1 MPTLT
6 LSYTGTTT
14 SITREYNR
22 LIAFV
27 SGPPGAP
34 GPSGANGLDGTG
46 VFSFSGYLT
55 TGQADLR
62 YYPLDSN
69 PSGYINTFEFT
80 GLSGYLD
87 SLIQNS
93 SNGVSSVNG
102 LTGILNIIGTGNVFV
117 TLGGSNI
124 IISGS
129 GSNASV
135 DFSGYITTGEADS
148 RYYSI
153 NNPSGF
159 ITGVDTGYLT
169 GYLPRSETGQFASQT
184 NLGLTGT
191 TLLNLIGQTGDSLQT
206 QINLIN
212 SNTGNFYLNSNPSGF
227 ITGVDTGYLTGYL
240 PRSETGQLVSNL
252 ATQTQLTLT
261 GQTLSNQI
269 GAITGTTGLFYLRS
283 NPSGFITNFELTGAS
298 GDLQIQI
305 TNLNGVTGS
314 FYLSSNPS
322 GYITNFALTGA
333 SGVLQDYINIIN
345 STTGIFITTGQTGQ
359 FALQNT
365 LTGLS
370 GYLVGLIGAS
380 SAGVASLNGLSGV
393 LNIQGAGN
401 VFITNVGQNI
411 IISGSGSQ
419 ANVDLSGYITTGQA
433 DLRYY
438 PLGSNPSGYLI
449 NFNLTGASGALQQQ
463 ISNINNNTGQFYLN
477 SNPSGYITGFSSGNY
492 ITTGQTGQFAS
503 YVLVTGLS
511 GQLVNDLATKVQLTL
526 TGQTLSNQISQ
537 ITGATGLFYLNSNPS
552 GFITGFDSGNYV
564 RRSET
569 GQFAAVSLVTGLSGQ
584 FVTDFATKNQLTL
597 TGQTLFNQISQI
609 TGATGLFYL
618 NSNPSGF
625 ITNVNLTGASGALQI
640 QITNVN
646 NITGSFYLNTNPS
659 GYITNF
665 NLTGASGALQ
675 TAINLINSTTGIFIT
690 TGQTGQFAS
699 QTVLNNFSGYIIS
712 LIDAASAGVSS
723 LNGASG
729 TVTLVGAG
737 NVFIT
742 TVGQTITISGS
753 GTQPNLSGYITT
765 GDADSRYY
773 PLGSNPS
780 GYLINFNLTG
790 ASGVLQAQINSINGN
805 TGNFYLNSNPSGYI
819 TGFSSGNYITT
830 GQTGQFASYVLVTG
844 LSGQLTNDLATK
856 VQLTLTGQTLLAQIG
871 ELTGTTGLFYLR
883 SNPSG
888 FITNFNLTGASGAL
902 QVQVNSLNGVT
913 GSFYLSSNPSGYIR
927 NFELT
932 GASGALQ
939 SAINAINSV
948 TGIFI
953 TTGQTGQFASQYALT
968 GLSGYLTNLISSSID
983 GVTGINGLTG
993 AVYLQGLGN
1002 VFVSINGQNIIFS
1015 GSGTSL
1021 NLSPKSLAYQD
1032 ADAVLIS
1039 GGEIDGTAIG
1049 NTTPNS
1055 GRFSTLNVE
1064 DNTSLASV
1072 GGDVSVGT
1080 LDKVGKLHVR
1090 GNQLGEFENDSIVI
1104 LNLSNLNDN
1113 ENIIQFKQFRHTS
1126 GQGWANATT
1135 RIQQITDVTEQGYID
1150 FNPIGNPSLAFGHN
1164 GTEIVRITETGF
1176 IGINTTTPGATL
1188 EIKYDN
1194 GTPESFVSLR
1204 LTEGFGSVESW
1215 DLRVYNGYPSGAGQ
1229 IGVFGI
1235 HNVSTNQTPIIIN
1248 QSDFVGIGA
1257 EVPTAKL
1264 HTSGTLRFEGFA
1276 DTGFLKVDN
1285 LGNVSID
1292 NNFYATVSDLYQ
1304 TGSSLSI
1311 RIDQITNSTGL
1322 FYLNSNPSGF
1332 ITNINLSGASG
1343 VLQSQINNVSTSVS
1357 SLSGFTI
1364 NISGYLQSQINSSSA
1379 VSGNTQFESR
1389 LETIPQSV
1397 NRHSVVFSQSFNLI
1411 PIVIGNIVYTGS
1423 DLIIPNIASVSNT
1436 GFDLIFSESTL
1447 LNNYKFNFIALS
1459 GNLYNVSGGFA
1470 GVAGITS
1477 LNSTTGAVNLV
1488 QAGNVFIS
1496 VAGQNI
1502 TISGSG
1508 SSAGSTFDP
1517 SGYIT
1522 TGQAD
1527 LRYYPLNSNP
1537 SGYLTNFNLT
1547 GASGALQGQI
1557 ITLTGFLRESDLRN
1571 SGIFLREQYLQST
1584 GANGI
1589 TFSYASGFVYNK
1601 ANGRIFWDIFGGYF
1615 YDVLNN
1621 TIAWDLLNYSLNY
1634 SNGGPAMVWSVAN
1647 AESYLYDRT
1656 GLESLDFHNR
1666 LLHRDDFE
1674 VSLDWNQ
1681 RGLSGDWR
1689 LDDSSIVNLTAL
1701 QSYSGQIRNYVNSIS
1716 GAVKTLTATGIS
1728 VSGNVGISGIG
1739 GTQVFIVGNSI
1750 IISGGAG
1757 GGGAGDVTF
1766 AQLTGA
1772 SGALQAQINSISS
1785 SGSSTVPFNLYL
1797 AKISISIDAGTN
1809 TIETGFKGYF
1819 EATSD
1824 MTISGWNIVANRTG
1838 TVLIDLFKTTYN
1850 NFSSFGSIITGI
1862 PPSLNNQNKSYGNVM
1877 TGWNIGVSRGDILE
1891 FVVKG
1896 CTGINKININITGT
1910 KNE

>member
-87 SLIQNS
+87 NLIQNS
-93 SNGVSSVNG
+93 SNGVSSLNG
-102 LTGILNIIGTGNVFV
+102 LTGILNIVGTGNVFI
-117 TLGGSNI
+117 TLNGSNI

-135 DFSGYITTGEADS
+135 DFSGYITTGDADA

-191 TLLNLIGQTGDSLQT
+191 ALLNSIEQTGNSLQT

-212 SNTGNFYLNSNPSGF
+212 ANTGNFYLNSNPSGY

-345 STTGIFITTGQTGQ
+345 NTTGIFITTGQTGE

-370 GYLVGLIGAS
+370 GYLISLIGAS
-380 SAGVASLNGLSGV
+380 SAGVSSLNGLSGV

-401 VFITNVGQNI
+401 VFVTNVGQNI

-463 ISNINNNTGQFYLN
+463 ITNINNNTGQFYLN
-477 SNPSGYITGFSSGNY
+477 SNPSGYITGFSSGDY

-511 GQLVNDLATKVQLTL
+511 GQLVNDLATKV
-526 TGQTLSNQISQ
+526 
-537 ITGATGLFYLNSNPS
+537 
-552 GFITGFDSGNYV
+552 
-564 RRSET
+564 
-569 GQFAAVSLVTGLSGQ
+569 
-584 FVTDFATKNQLTL
+584 QLTL

-659 GYITNF
+659 GFITNF

-699 QTVLNNFSGYIIS
+699 QAVLNNFSGYIIS

-729 TVTLVGAG
+729 TITLVGAG
-737 NVFIT
+737 NVFVT

-753 GTQPNLSGYITT
+753 GIQQNLSGYITT

-780 GYLINFNLTG
+780 GYLTNFNLTG
-790 ASGVLQAQINSINGN
+790 ASGSLQSQINVINN
-805 TGNFYLNSNPSGYI
+805 T
-819 TGFSSGNYITT
+819 TGIFINT
-830 GQTGQFASYVLVTG
+830 GQTGQFASYTLVTG
-844 LSGQLTNDLATK
+844 LSGQLTNDFATK

-871 ELTGTTGLFYLR
+871 ELTGATGLFYLR

-902 QVQVNSLNGVT
+902 QVQVNTLNGVT

-932 GASGALQ
+932 GASGVLQ

-953 TTGQTGQFASQYALT
+953 TTGQTGQFASQVTLT
-968 GLSGYLTNLISSSID
+968 GLSGYLINLIGASSA
-983 GVTGINGLTG
+983 GVSALNGASGVITLAG
-993 AVYLQGLGN
+993 AGN
-1002 VFVSINGQNIIFS
+1002 VFVTTAGQTITIS
-1015 GSGTSL
+1015 GSGTQP
-1021 NLSPKSLAYQD
+1021 NLSGYITTGTADTRYYPLGSNPSGYLTNLSGVSLAL
-1032 ADAVLIS
+1032 VTGLS
-1039 GGEIDGTAIG
+1039 G
-1049 NTTPNS
+1049 
-1055 GRFSTLNVE
+1055 
-1064 DNTSLASV
+1064 
-1072 GGDVSVGT
+1072 
-1080 LDKVGKLHVR
+1080 
-1090 GNQLGEFENDSIVI
+1090 QIVI
-1104 LNLSNLNDN
+1104 DFATKAQLTTTGQTLSN
-1113 ENIIQFKQFRHTS
+1113 
-1126 GQGWANATT
+1126 
-1135 RIQQITDVTEQGYID
+1135 
-1150 FNPIGNPSLAFGHN
+1150 
-1164 GTEIVRITETGF
+1164 
-1176 IGINTTTPGATL
+1176 
-1188 EIKYDN
+1188 
-1194 GTPESFVSLR
+1194 
-1204 LTEGFGSVESW
+1204 
-1215 DLRVYNGYPSGAGQ
+1215 
-1229 IGVFGI
+1229 
-1235 HNVSTNQTPIIIN
+1235 
-1248 QSDFVGIGA
+1248 
-1257 EVPTAKL
+1257 
-1264 HTSGTLRFEGFA
+1264 
-1276 DTGFLKVDN
+1276 
-1285 LGNVSID
+1285 
-1292 NNFYATVSDLYQ
+1292 
-1304 TGSSLSI
+1304 
-1311 RIDQITNSTGL
+1311 RIDTITGVTGL

-1332 ITNINLSGASG
+1332 ITNFNLTGASG
-1343 VLQSQINNVSTSVS
+1343 ALQSQITNVSTSVT
-1357 SLSGFTI
+1357 SLSGFTV
-1364 NISGYLQSQINSSSA
+1364 NISGYLQNIINGSA
-1379 VSGNTQFESR
+1379 AFSGNSQFESR
-1389 LETIPQSV
+1389 VEVIPASV
-1397 NRHSVVFSQSFNLI
+1397 NRHSVVFSQPFNLV
-1411 PIVIGNIVYTGS
+1411 PIVVGNIIYTGS
-1423 DLIIPNIASVSNT
+1423 DFIIPNIKSVSNT
-1436 GFDLIFSESTL
+1436 GFELTFSESTL
-1447 LNNYKFNFIALS
+1447 LNQYRFNFLALS
-1459 GNLYNVSGGFA
+1459 GNLYNISGGFA
-1470 GVAGITS
+1470 GLAGVIS
-1477 LNSTTGAVNLV
+1477 LNSATGAITLA
-1488 QAGNVFIS
+1488 QAGNVF
-1496 VAGQNI
+1496 VTVNGQTI

-1508 SSAGSTFDP
+1508 SSAGSNFDP

-1527 LRYYPLNSNP
+1527 LRYYPLGSNP
-1537 SGYLTNFNLT
+1537 SGYLTNLSGLSFALVTGLSGQAVIDYATKTQLTLTGQTLLGQIAQITGVTGLFYLNSNTSGFITNFNLT

-1557 ITLTGFLRESDLRN
+1557 TTINNTTGNYYPRSTNPSGYLRNFDLTGQGLYLSTSEIYAFGVLSIHWLNRELYDQNGTGSIDWHGRVLEDDDEKVALLWGSEANGGRRLISDLD
-1571 SGIFLREQYLQST
+1571 E
-1584 GANGI
+1584 I
-1589 TFSYASGFVYNK
+1589 T
-1601 ANGRIFWDIFGGYF
+1601 
-1615 YDVLNN
+1615 
-1621 TIAWDLLNYSLNY
+1621 
-1634 SNGGPAMVWSVAN
+1634 
-1647 AESYLYDRT
+1647 
-1656 GLESLDFHNR
+1656 
-1666 LLHRDDFE
+1666 
-1674 VSLDWNQ
+1674 LDWNN
-1681 RGLSGDWR
+1681 RILSGNWK
-1689 LDDSSIVNLTAL
+1689 LYNSPIINLTGL
-1701 QSYSGQIRNYVNSIS
+1701 QSYSGQIVNYVNSIS
-1716 GAVKTLTATGIS
+1716 GAVKLLTATGIS
-1728 VSGNVGISGIG
+1728 ISGNVGISGIG

-1750 IISGGAG
+1750 IISGSA

-1772 SGALQAQINSISS
+1772 SGALQTQINSISS
-1785 SGSSTVPFNLYL
+1785 SGSASVPFNLYL
-1797 AKISISIDAGTN
+1797 AKISMSIDAGTN

-1838 TVLIDLFKTTYN
+1838 TILIDLFKTTYN

-1862 PPSLNNQNKSYGNVM
+1862 PPSLNNQNKSYGNIM